1 MTVLVG
7 VDGSTASLHA
17 LDLAVRE
24 ASLRDTA
31 VRLVYADAWA
41 KHPAWVDTP
50 RPGPPPG
57 AEAAL
62 RAAREHSSAEFTTD
76 VVAGEPG
83 GALVRESAGAE
94 LVVVGHRGHGGF
106 PELLLGSVA
115 VKVAAHATG
124 PVLLTRGPARF
135 DGGVGVGVDG
145 SAVTDAALG
154 FAFAEAALR
163 GVGLVAVH
171 ASMGPYL
178 SGPTDVLIFD
188 PDAERA
194 DQHRLLTAA
203 LTPWRERHPG
213 VPVREEVRW
222 DRPSRALVELSE
234 RVSLVAVGRRGRSGL
249 PGRRLGSVTHAL
261 VHHASCPVAVVP
273 T

>member
-7 VDGSTASLHA
+7 VDGSPASLHA

-24 ASLRDTA
+24 AALRDTT
-31 VRLVYADAWA
+31 VRVVYADARA

-50 RPGPPPG
+50 RPGPAHG
-57 AEAAL
+57 AQVAL
-62 RAAREHSSAEFTTD
+62 RAAREHGPAELTTD

-83 GALVRESAGAE
+83 TALVRESAGAE
-94 LVVVGHRGHGGF
+94 LAVAGHRGRGGF

-115 VKVAAHATG
+115 VKLAAHAG
-124 PVLLTRGPARF
+124 CPVLITRGAARF
-135 DGGVGVGVDG
+135 DGDVGVGVDG
-145 SAVTDAALG
+145 SPVTDAALG
-154 FAFAEAALR
+154 FAFAEATLR
-163 GVGLVAVH
+163 GVGVVAVH
-171 ASMGPYL
+171 ASTGPYL

-203 LTPWRERHPG
+203 LAPWRERHSG

-222 DRPSRALVELSE
+222 DRPSRALVDLSQ
-234 RVSLVAVGRRGRSGL
+234 RVALVAVGRRGRSGL

-261 VHHASCPVAVVP
+261 VHHAGCPVAIVP